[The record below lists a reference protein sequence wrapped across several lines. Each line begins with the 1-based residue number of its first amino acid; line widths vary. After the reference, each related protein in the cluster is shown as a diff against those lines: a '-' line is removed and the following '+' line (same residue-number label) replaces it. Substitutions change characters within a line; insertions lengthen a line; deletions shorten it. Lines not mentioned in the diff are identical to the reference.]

1 MATGK
6 ERHNYH
12 LANRLLT
19 VYLVAIV
26 LILSACN
33 DGTAPLQATIPTTTP
48 PQTTTTTPPVTTTPT
63 PTPTPTSTPTPT
75 PTPEIPPSGIGT
87 ASVEIA
93 GNPGDLPVLISGPL
107 ELAWDIIDSTIA
119 IRGFP
124 GIGVLTG
131 PPEED
136 GTFSAR
142 GYGDYFD
149 YSVEVIFNGIITPEG
164 ISGMLIVGSGGAL
177 PCCGQPISFD
187 IALLFT

>member
-1 MATGK
+1 MSSPPP
-6 ERHNYH
+6 
-12 LANRLLT
+12 
-19 VYLVAIV
+19 I
-26 LILSACN
+26 
-33 DGTAPLQATIPTTTP
+33 TTTP
-48 PQTTTTTPPVTTTPT
+48 PQTTTTPPPITTTTP
-63 PTPTPTSTPTPT
+63 
-75 PTPEIPPSGIGT
+75 PEIPPSGIGT
-87 ASVEIA
+87 ASVEVA

-119 IRGFP
+119 IRGFTE
-124 GIGVLTG
+124 IGVLTG
-131 PPEED
+131 TLEGD

-142 GYGDYFD
+142 GFGGYFD

>member
-1 MATGK
+1 MSSPPP
-6 ERHNYH
+6 
-12 LANRLLT
+12 
-19 VYLVAIV
+19 I
-26 LILSACN
+26 
-33 DGTAPLQATIPTTTP
+33 TTTP
-48 PQTTTTTPPVTTTPT
+48 PQTTTTPPPITTTTP
-63 PTPTPTSTPTPT
+63 
-75 PTPEIPPSGIGT
+75 PEIPPSGIGT
-87 ASVEIA
+87 ASVEVA
-93 GNPGDLPVLISGPL
+93 GNSGDLPVLISGPL

-119 IRGFP
+119 IRGFT

-131 PPEED
+131 TLEGD

-142 GYGDYFD
+142 GFGGYFD

>member
-19 VYLVAIV
+19 VCLVAIV
-26 LILSACN
+26 LILAACN
-33 DGTAPLQATIPTTTP
+33 GGTAPLQATIPTTTP
-48 PQTTTTTPPVTTTPT
+48 PQTTTPT
-63 PTPTPTSTPTPT
+63 PTPTPTATPTLT
-75 PTPEIPPSGIGT
+75 LTPEIPPSGIGT
-87 ASVEIA
+87 ASVEVA

-107 ELAWDIIDSTIA
+107 ELAWDIVDSTIA

-124 GIGVLTG
+124 EIGVLTG
-131 PPEED
+131 TPETD

-142 GYGDYFD
+142 GYGAYFD

-164 ISGMLIVGSGGAL
+164 ISGVLVVGSGGAL